1 MCKPPCPLRAQVKY
15 EEREVTAEQR
25 AELARIIAA
34 GGSAG
39 ARRAAAPAN
48 PAAGAPGDPN
58 RAAAPEARLLA
69 MAQGGGSSPRPAGSP
84 QGSALEG
91 SLKEV

>member
-1 MCKPPCPLRAQVKY
+1 MPALVFRAQVKY

-25 AELARIIAA
+25 MELARIIAA

-48 PAAGAPGDPN
+48 PAGGGKAGDPN

-69 MAQGGGSSPRPAGSP
+69 MAQGGGLSPRPAGSP
-84 QGSALEG
+84 QGGALEG
-91 SLKEV
+91 SLKEG